1 MLSTDS
7 FFQQIF
13 IKMLNTHLQVLGT
26 GDTKGS
32 NFHIVGNLRAGDQQ
46 LANEKPDG
54 KTVVWTPS
62 LRHFFKL
69 ICMLV
74 HMSVHTRCTLTHICT
89 NITDHIYVYTNQ
101 GWLLL
106 LHPHFPVAGLI
117 CSWSTLPS
125 RCISGTT
132 PSITSHPLSKAFKQ
146 VYCTFKAWNPLLSLF
161 FFPPLPT
168 NCFCPM
174 EPKPVGKL

>member
-13 IKMLNTHLQVLGT
+13 IKVLNTHLQVLGT
-26 GDTKGS
+26 GDKGLQLS
-32 NFHIVGNLRAGDQQ
+32 YIVGNLRAGDQQ

-54 KTVVWTPS
+54 KTLVWTPS

-89 NITDHIYVYTNQ
+89 NITDHIYVCTNQ

-125 RCISGTT
+125 RCISGTAF
-132 PSITSHPLSKAFKQ
+132 PSHHILFPKLSSKSTVHSKHETHFL
-146 VYCTFKAWNPLLSLF
+146 TFSFLF
-161 FFPPLPT
+161 QQIVFAPWIKNL
-168 NCFCPM
+168 
-174 EPKPVGKL
+174 